1 MAIRSIDK
9 ERLKHINF
17 VMDDL
22 HSSLN
27 QVYEHLVDRE
37 FPELKK
43 EKPAKDYGAEIKKD
57 LFKILSKYGK
67 RKK

>member
-43 EKPAKDYGAEIKKD
+43 EIISLTNK
-57 LFKILSKYGK
+57 LNKIIESVQDET
-67 RKK
+67 

>member
-27 QVYEHLVDRE
+27 QVYEHLVERE

-43 EKPAKDYGAEIKKD
+43 EIISLTNK
-57 LFKILSKYGK
+57 LNKIIESVQDET
-67 RKK
+67 

>member
-1 MAIRSIDK
+1 MAIRSIDN
-9 ERLKHINF
+9 ERLKHVNF

-22 HSSLN
+22 HLSLN

-43 EKPAKDYGAEIKKD
+43 EIISLTNK
-57 LFKILSKYGK
+57 LNKIIESVQDET
-67 RKK
+67 